1 MNIAVK
7 STIVTDM
14 ITTEDKTA
22 LKFKIEWILNEIL
35 SDKHDAKIQVQF
47 IRQT

>member
-1 MNIAVK
+1 
-7 STIVTDM
+7 M
-14 ITTEDKTA
+14 IINEDKTT
-22 LKFKIEWILNEIL
+22 LKYKIERILNEIL